1 VNAAKKREA
10 KGEPISRRD
19 FLSLAWKSILA
30 LSGLL
35 GLGGLA
41 RFFAFQPQQDPP
53 SQFDLGPEAAFS
65 KSSPVEVAEAE
76 ALIWYTPD
84 GYRALSLVCPHL
96 GCKVERRTDGFT
108 CPCHGSSFTSEGA
121 LKHGPADRPLRSLN
135 LSVDQNQH
143 LILEVSST

>member
-1 VNAAKKREA
+1 MNAAKKREA

-41 RFFAFQPQQDPP
+41 RFFAFQPQPDPP

-96 GCKVERRTDGFT
+96 GCKVERLADGFT

-135 LSVDQNQH
+135 LSVDENQH